1 MPTPGVPDDGPTLW
15 PQWSVQERKNR
26 IIEEVYGNI
35 RIEHPEITR
44 EQVAQR
50 LELSQ
55 QVNVEIVT
63 PEGR

>member
-1 MPTPGVPDDGPTLW
+1 MPIPGMPNNGPILW
-15 PQWSVQERKNR
+15 PQRTDQERKDR
-26 IIEEVYGNI
+26 IIGQVYGNI

-50 LELSQ
+50 LELSE

-63 PEGR
+63 PERR